1 MQEGRSSFSSN
12 SSSLNSTVVS
22 SHATS
27 NLVQTRWARSPRS
40 EQARVAE
47 EQAEEMHWHEL
58 HANLMKVSWD
68 SSELC
73 RGSS

>member
-1 MQEGRSSFSSN
+1 M
-12 SSSLNSTVVS
+12 VS

-27 NLVQTRWARSPRS
+27 NLVPTRWACSPRS

-58 HANLMKVSWD
+58 HANLMKVS
-68 SSELC
+68 
-73 RGSS
+73 